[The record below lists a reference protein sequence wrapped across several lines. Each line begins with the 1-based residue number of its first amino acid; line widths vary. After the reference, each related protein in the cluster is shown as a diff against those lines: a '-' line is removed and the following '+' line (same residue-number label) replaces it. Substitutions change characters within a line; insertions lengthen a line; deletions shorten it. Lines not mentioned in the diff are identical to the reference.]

1 MERYKLIARLALC
14 ACLYMGCWGLVYP
27 ELLITSDTCNVVC
40 EDEEELQKQAR
51 QMTAEQLYRA
61 LQGAEPGQVRC
72 HLPGLFLQFLLIL
85 AQIGRA
91 SCRERVWT
99 YV

>member
-27 ELLITSDTCNVVC
+27 ELQITSDTCNVVC

-61 LQGAEPGQVRC
+61 LQGAEPGQVRYRSR
-72 HLPGLFLQFLLIL
+72 LWELLETL
-85 AQIGRA
+85 WKQ
-91 SCRERVWT
+91 E
-99 YV
+99 